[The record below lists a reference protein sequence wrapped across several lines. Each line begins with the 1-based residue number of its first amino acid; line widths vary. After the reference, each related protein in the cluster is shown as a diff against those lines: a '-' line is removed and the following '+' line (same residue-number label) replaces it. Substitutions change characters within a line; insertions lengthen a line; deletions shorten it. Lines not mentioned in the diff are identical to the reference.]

1 MRFAAEILK
10 RAFMKRRSRQVAT
23 SFFAAAMMLCSPVI
37 AGAQT
42 NRANDIPPGT
52 QIRVRMIDSLNSAKA
67 GSGDIF
73 HATLEDPIVVKGK
86 ELYPHGADVTGTVAA
101 VHPSGRLSEPGE
113 LTLILNTVSSGSAA
127 SSLTVQPL
135 QIKGESHGKSNATKI
150 GGGAVLGAII
160 GGIAGGGKGAA
171 IGAGAG
177 GAAGTG
183 AAAATGKREAMV
195 DSEALLDF
203 TTTDVVA
210 SPNSTSGG
218 STATSSSEPSSGAG
232 PALTSTPPPSAAD
245 RPSDRPSGTGVSGF
259 TARDMRVIRNCVSEH
274 ASDLPASATQPEEL
288 PAGSDRQVRVGST
301 LPLDVQKKVQPLPLA
316 CEDQLPRLARDQE
329 RVLYTGR
336 VLLLDGSS
344 KIVDMFPLS
353 SN

>member
-1 MRFAAEILK
+1 MN
-10 RAFMKRRSRQVAT
+10 RQRNQLAMTALLATMVFSLSLPGVAQA
-23 SFFAAAMMLCSPVI
+23 S
-37 AGAQT
+37 
-42 NRANDIPPGT
+42 RANDIPPGT
-52 QIRVRMIDSLNSAKA
+52 QIRVRMIDSLNSGKA
-67 GSGDIF
+67 SSGDIF
-73 HATLEDPIVVKGK
+73 HGTLDSPIIVKGK
-86 ELYPHGADVTGTVAA
+86 ELYPHGADVTGTIAA

-171 IGAGAG
+171 IGASAG

-183 AAAATGKREAMV
+183 AAAATGKREATV

-203 TTTDVVA
+203 TTTDTV
-210 SPNSTSGG
+210 
-218 STATSSSEPSSGAG
+218 STANTLGASAGPVNSETNPAASAPAMSTADHSDRLVGSGA
-232 PALTSTPPPSAAD
+232 TE
-245 RPSDRPSGTGVSGF
+245 F
-259 TARDMRVIRNCVSEH
+259 TARDRRVIRNCISEH
-274 ASDLPASATQPEEL
+274 ASDLPTGATQAEDL
-288 PAGSDRQVRVGST
+288 PPGSDREVHVGYT
-301 LPLDVQKKVQPLPLA
+301 LPVDLQKRVQPLPLA
-316 CEDQLPRLARDQE
+316 CEDQLPRIARDQE
-329 RVLYTGR
+329 RVIYSGR

-344 KIVDMFPLS
+344 KIIDLFSLNA

>member
-1 MRFAAEILK
+1 M
-10 RAFMKRRSRQVAT
+10 MKSQVEKFVMAVLAGAVMACL
-23 SFFAAAMMLCSPVI
+23 SVP

-42 NRANDIPPGT
+42 SRANDIPPGT
-52 QIRVRMIDSLNSAKA
+52 QIRVRMIDSLNSGKA

-113 LTLILNTVSSGSAA
+113 LTLILNTVSAAGAA

-135 QIKGESHGKSNATKI
+135 KIKGESHTKSNATKV

-183 AAAATGKREAMV
+183 AAAATGKREATV

-203 TTTDVVA
+203 TTTDVGA
-210 SPNSTSGG
+210 TSA
-218 STATSSSEPSSGAG
+218 STAGSSVPASSSEPAPSGAPG
-232 PALTSTPPPSAAD
+232 LASTQPIAAD
-245 RPSDRPSGTGVSGF
+245 RPSGGTAVTAF

-301 LPLDVQKKVQPLPLA
+301 LPVDSQKKVQPLPLA
-316 CEDQLPRLARDQE
+316 CEDQLPKLGRDQE

-336 VLLLDGSS
+336 VLLLDSSS
-344 KIVDMFPLS
+344 KILDMFPLAA
-353 SN
+353 N